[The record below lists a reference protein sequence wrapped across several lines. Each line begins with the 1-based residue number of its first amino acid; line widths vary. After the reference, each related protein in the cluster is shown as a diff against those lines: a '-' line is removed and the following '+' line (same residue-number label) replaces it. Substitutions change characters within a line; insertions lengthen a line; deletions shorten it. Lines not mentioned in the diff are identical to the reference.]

1 MVFLD
6 ISKAFDKV
14 WHEGLIFKL
23 KQNGISGNLLNLFEN
38 YLTNRKQRVV
48 LNGSHSDYTSIESGV
63 PQGSVLGPL
72 LFLIYINDLEINVYS
87 NVKFIADDN
96 MLYSVVR
103 DPFIS
108 ANDLNHDLHVI
119 QQWAY
124 QWKMEFNP
132 DPTKQATE
140 VLFSCKKSKPIH
152 PPLVFN
158 GSVVHNK
165 NEQKHLGLILDSG
178 LSFAKHI
185 NEKIKKAKK
194 VIGIIKH
201 LSKYLPFKTLNL
213 MYKAFVRPHLDYCDI
228 IYHIPSFLNQSS
240 VGVSLNHLMEQIEKI
255 QYQAALAVTGA
266 WQGSNRSQIYEE
278 VGWESLSDRRMSRRI
293 LQIYKIINVM
303 TPSYLKD
310 KLPPNKRP
318 YLFSADISNTL
329 REIRCR
335 SSRFMNSFFPN
346 GVASWN
352 IIIKHFET
360 MPSISK
366 LKEHMLSLFRPNI
379 KVRLIY
385 MIP

>member
-1 MVFLD
+1 MVFTLPY
-6 ISKAFDKV
+6 
-14 WHEGLIFKL
+14 HTLP
-23 KQNGISGNLLNLFEN
+23 
-38 YLTNRKQRVV
+38 
-48 LNGSHSDYTSIESGV
+48 H
-63 PQGSVLGPL
+63 
-72 LFLIYINDLEINVYS
+72 
-87 NVKFIADDN
+87 
-96 MLYSVVR
+96 SVVR
-103 DPFIS
+103 DPFLS

-140 VLFSCKKSKPIH
+140 VLFSCKKYKPIH
-152 PPLVFN
+152 PPLAFFE

-165 NEQKHLGLILDSG
+165 NEQKHLVLILDSG
-178 LSFAKHI
+178 LYFTKHL

-194 VIGIIKH
+194 IIGIIKN
-201 LSKYLPFKTLNL
+201 LSKYLSFKTLNQ

-228 IYHIPSFLNQSS
+228 IYHIPSYLHHPS
-240 VGVSLNHLMEQIEKI
+240 VGVSLNHLMEQIDKI

-266 WQGSNRSQIYEE
+266 WQGSNRSQIYAE
-278 VGWESLSDRRMSRRI
+278 VGWESLSDRRMARRI

-303 TPSYLKD
+303 TPSYLKE

-335 SSRFMNSFFPN
+335 SSRYMNSFFPN

-379 KVRLIY
+379 KSMFNIYDPIGLRYIFQLRLRLSPLRSHKWRHNFIDTTSNICICTQGIKNIGFITLSKRVRFIRY
-385 MIP
+385 VF